1 MNGNVNI
8 NLAKKTMEITAT
20 VASIEDAGAAIDAL
34 KAGARALWPA
44 IVFEGE
50 PGFAEAVADAEDE
63 GAAETGSEPRKALPK
78 PGGGMSPAGEKP
90 LTSFAQAVLEGLRA
104 GKTAIE
110 IADEHDVKTQAVGAV
125 VGKLRKRGL
134 IA

>member
-78 PGGGMSPAGEKP
+78 PGGYEPGRREA
-90 LTSFAQAVLEGLRA
+90 AHILRA
-104 GKTAIE
+104 GRAGGAARGQDSDRDRGRTRREDASRRRGSRQTA
-110 IADEHDVKTQAVGAV
+110 
-125 VGKLRKRGL
+125 
-134 IA
+134 